1 MTVDPRPRVR
11 AATSSPGPTRLPRGF
26 FSRPTLDV
34 AKELLGQRLVR
45 VDRGSRV
52 SGWIVETEAY
62 VGARDLGCHA
72 RVGRTPRNEVMWG
85 LAGHA
90 YVYFTY
96 GMHWCLNVVTE
107 EAGFPAAV
115 LIRALRPVEG
125 LIRMRRRRGEV
136 PEVHLVDGPAKLCQ
150 ALAIDGRFN
159 GHDLCV
165 AGARLF
171 VESGRDLPNGK
182 VTAGP
187 RVGLNTVPEPWKSKP
202 WRFRLLTPDPPLT
215 QGDFS

>member
-1 MTVDPRPRVR
+1 MTVHPQPRVR
-11 AATSSPGPTRLPRGF
+11 AATSSPGPTHLPRGF

-85 LAGHA
+85 PAGHA
-90 YVYFTY
+90 YVYFTH
-96 GMHWCLNVVTE
+96 GMHLCLNVVTE
-107 EAGFPAAV
+107 EVAFPAAV
-115 LIRALRPVEG
+115 LIRALRPDEG
-125 LIRMRRRRGEV
+125 RLRMRRRRGAV

-150 ALAIDGRFN
+150 ALGIDGIFT
-159 GHDLCV
+159 GHDFC
-165 AGARLF
+165 AADARLF
-171 VESGRDLPNGK
+171 IESGRGLPDGE
-182 VTAGP
+182 VTVGP

-202 WRFRLLTPDPPLT
+202 WRFRLLTPNPP
-215 QGDFS
+215 